1 MKITLVASIPED
13 GDAVVCEGNSTFLVR
28 PPYTRA
34 SRVALTPADVQE
46 AITKH
51 GFTAEHATFT
61 NYAELIA
68 HLEKQIER
76 SRADSGIPL
85 PQKLPL
91 VDTLALAPIDV
102 IKEFLERTEKELL
115 PDRKWDQAE
124 DILINILAA
133 RNEIELRQA
142 ALILCEKLRAAQE
155 RSKAWQPHDSR
166 FTTGE
171 SEVCRTIS
179 QAIKQCQ
186 RIFEPAS

>member
-1 MKITLVASIPED
+1 MNIKLVASVPED
-13 GDAVVCEGNSTFLVR
+13 GDAIVCEGDSTFLLR

-51 GFTAEHATFT
+51 GFTAEDTGFA
-61 NYAELIA
+61 NYDDLIA
-68 HLEKQIER
+68 HLERQIER
-76 SRADSGIPL
+76 SREDSGIPL

-91 VDTLALAPIDV
+91 VDTLALAPASV
-102 IKEFLERTEKELL
+102 IKGFLERTEKELL

-142 ALILCEKLRAAQE
+142 ALSLRDKLRAAQQ
-155 RSKAWQPHDSR
+155 RSQAWQPHDSR
-166 FTTGE
+166 FKTRDPEG
-171 SEVCRTIS
+171 CGTIS
-179 QAIKQCQ
+179 QAIKQRQ
-186 RIFEPAS
+186 LIFEPAS